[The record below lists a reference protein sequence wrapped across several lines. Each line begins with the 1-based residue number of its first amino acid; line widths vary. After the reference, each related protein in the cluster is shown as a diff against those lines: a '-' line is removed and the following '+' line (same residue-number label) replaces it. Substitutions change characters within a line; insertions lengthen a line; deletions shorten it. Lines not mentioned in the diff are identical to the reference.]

1 METKEVLVG
10 QGLDINLVIPRRQQ
24 RGQVAGKRF
33 SVAAGEDEVGMG
45 LRPPV
50 ADALFKFLDF
60 LDFIDQDVV
69 LLFQGEPFF
78 YVLVQVLVGDNIVP
92 LLLFLVDVDDVI
104 VCR

>member
-1 METKEVLVG
+1 METEKVLVG

-24 RGQVAGKRF
+24 GGQVTGKRF
-33 SVAAGEDEVGMG
+33 GVAAGEDEVGTW

-69 LLFQGEPFF
+69 LLFQGEPFL
-78 YVLVQVLVGDNIVP
+78 LVQVLVGDNIVP
-92 LLLFLVDVDDVI
+92 LFLFLVDVDDVI